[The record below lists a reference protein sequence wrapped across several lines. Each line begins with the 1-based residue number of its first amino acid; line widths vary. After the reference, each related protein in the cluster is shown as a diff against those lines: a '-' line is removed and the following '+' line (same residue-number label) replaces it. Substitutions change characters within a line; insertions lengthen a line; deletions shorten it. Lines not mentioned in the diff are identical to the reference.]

1 MGALDR
7 VFRSRR
13 PSQERPLAAIIAG
26 LWRNG
31 EQGVWYD
38 VEGFRDSWN
47 SVGTNFLVNGGF
59 DTANGWIVGTG
70 WTISDGIATFNNTSG
85 ATQSINR
92 SAPSA
97 TGKWYLIEF
106 DLGISNGSVD
116 VAYGGSSAV
125 RFSVS
130 GRCRFLHYRIN
141 NYGLYFYALNG
152 AVGSIDNITI
162 KEWFGLSSC
171 ALYQDATGALPVYMP
186 GQGQVDP
193 PVGLLLDKRKGL
205 VRGPELLVNGDF
217 SAGATSWGVS
227 GADATHIATFS
238 NGALRYQSDT
248 TSPVLNISQVG
259 VPIVAGKWYEVTV
272 AVSSWTS
279 GGLKTDTLNGNSA
292 AGLTLTQGPGTYRV
306 IGLATA
312 TTSSFGF
319 SRNSTNVDLTI
330 DSISV
335 RELLGNHAYQTT
347 TTSRPTL
354 SARYNLLTSSE
365 NLASTWSV
373 FNGSFSAVGGY
384 WKFTENASGSLH
396 SFLQTPSQP
405 KAASYRAS
413 FVGKPAGRSVVR
425 FVLNAYSGNFA
436 EVRFNLATGV
446 VVGVF
451 SGGDG
456 VIESYSI
463 EPAEDGAYR
472 CTIVGKPSAAAAGAA
487 FDVSLGMMDGMSS
500 SYTGDG
506 VSGILVNYF
515 DCRSVN
521 DGVGLPPYQRV
532 VDANTYDTAGFPL
545 YLRFDGV
552 DDSLLTAD
560 IDFST
565 VSRAIAVSAIR
576 KLSDASRGIVFELGG
591 TGYSSPGSFNQE
603 IMWFSANVSTSYSGA
618 TGNTTSTYSCIAPF
632 SAVMSSAWNLSAPLQ
647 TFRVNEVLRSTSTV
661 AVGGGMFQK
670 APLFIGRRNNASVPF
685 NGRLYGLIV
694 RSGATPDATMAR
706 IERHLNSK
714 ARAY

>member
-13 PSQERPLAAIIAG
+13 PSQERPLASIIAG
-26 LWRNG
+26 LWRND

-171 ALYQDATGALPVYMP
+171 ALYQDAAGALPVYMP

-217 SAGATSWGVS
+217 SAGATSWDVS

-248 TSPVLNISQVG
+248 TSPVLNISQAG

-312 TTSSFGF
+312 TTSRFGF

-354 SARYNLLTSSE
+354 SAKYNLLTYSE
-365 NLASTWSV
+365 QFDAAAWAKVECAVSPNVALGPNGVPAGKMIPSANAAQHYMTCSAGTATESRTAVVVAKADGISKVTLWPGASATFAHFDLVAGTTSKEANVLSTTMRELGDGWYELRVTWASV
-373 FNGSFSAVGGY
+373 AATSLRIY
-384 WKFTENASGSLH
+384 ASGGSMGAAA
-396 SFLQTPSQP
+396 TP
-405 KAASYRAS
+405 
-413 FVGKPAGRSVVR
+413 
-425 FVLNAYSGNFA
+425 
-436 EVRFNLATGV
+436 
-446 VVGVF
+446 
-451 SGGDG
+451 GDG
-456 VIESYSI
+456 V
-463 EPAEDGAYR
+463 
-472 CTIVGKPSAAAAGAA
+472 AGILLERA
-487 FDVSLGMMDGMSS
+487 DLRP
-500 SYTGDG
+500 TGDG
-506 VSGILVNYF
+506 I
-515 DCRSVN
+515 
-521 DGVGLPPYQRV
+521 GLPAYQRV
-532 VDANTYDTAGFPL
+532 ADAGTYDTAGFPL

-552 DDSLLTAD
+552 DDSLLTGN
-560 IDFST
+560 IDLTAFDKVLLSLAAQKQVDANCVVVEFGSAFSAEGCFGLQLPNSAGAFLAAWGT
-565 VSRAIAVSAIR
+565 GTSVYKAVSLPAAPHSAVFSAYLDRAKNAAI
-576 KLSDASRGIVFELGG
+576 DAVAVLANSVV
-591 TGYSSPGSFNQE
+591 SASPGFGTPSPGF
-603 IMWFSANVSTSYSGA
+603 W
-618 TGNTTSTYSCIAPF
+618 GN
-632 SAVMSSAWNLSAPLQ
+632 NPLY
-647 TFRVNEVLRSTSTV
+647 
-661 AVGGGMFQK
+661 
-670 APLFIGRRNNASVPF
+670 IGRRTNSSLPF
-685 NGRLYGLIV
+685 KGRLYGLFI
-694 RSGATPDATMAR
+694 RAGFTANATIAKV
-706 IERHLNSK
+706 ERHLNSK